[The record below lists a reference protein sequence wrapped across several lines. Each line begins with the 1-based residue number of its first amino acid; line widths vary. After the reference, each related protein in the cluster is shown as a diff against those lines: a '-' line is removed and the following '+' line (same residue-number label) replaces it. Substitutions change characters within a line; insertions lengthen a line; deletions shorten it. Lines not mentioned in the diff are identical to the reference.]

1 MRNQCSKFLWDEHGS
16 SYVNHA
22 LLCASVVLMIG
33 AIYGVL
39 NGSGSGVMR
48 EGVTRTVTH
57 LAVHFGEDMR
67 GQGAPIRGDP
77 QVRDAT
83 IRDIQVKSSALAS
96 IAHKD
101 VETKEI
107 NRKVITTFNA
117 RKHTYTLID
126 VTTGERMVVQPA
138 TGVSATLESN
148 TKVVLVDDG
157 SYRQIVLDLLRQN
170 AYFLNR
176 VTNERISVDLITLQ
190 NMGLVDIIY
199 EPISLEQRLTRS
211 VLGVSSI
218 VAPSIGVR

>member
-1 MRNQCSKFLWDEHGS
+1 MRNQCSTLFWDEHGS
-16 SYVNHA
+16 TYVNHA

-33 AIYGVL
+33 AIYGVM

-77 QVRDAT
+77 QVRDAA
-83 IRDIQVKSSALAS
+83 IRDIRVKSSELRS
-96 IAHKD
+96 IAQKD
-101 VETKEI
+101 VETKET

-117 RKHTYTLID
+117 RRHTYTLID
-126 VTTGERMVVQPA
+126 VATGERMVVQPA
-138 TGVSATLESN
+138 TGVRTTLESH
-148 TKVVLVDDG
+148 TKVIMVDEG
-157 SYRQIVLDLLRQN
+157 GYRQIVLDLLRQN
-170 AYFLNR
+170 AYFRNR
-176 VTNERISVDLITLQ
+176 VTNERIPVDLITLQ

-199 EPISLEQRLTRS
+199 EPTSLEQRLSRS
-211 VLGVSSI
+211 VLGVSSV